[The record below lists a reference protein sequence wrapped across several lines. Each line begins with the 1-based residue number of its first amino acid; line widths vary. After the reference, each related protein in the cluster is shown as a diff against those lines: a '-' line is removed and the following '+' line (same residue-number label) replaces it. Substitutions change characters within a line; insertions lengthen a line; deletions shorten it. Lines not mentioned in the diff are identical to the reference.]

1 MDDDRQSEAERRLLR
16 HNYRNLLSDAATRK
30 KEYLADDGTLLLDDL
45 ERANSLFNRVKSTTE
60 GILDSRF
67 LILSADIGA
76 QRAHQ
81 MRIDSAAFDSL
92 EYIDRVRELLI
103 VRGPGGVDE
112 QQEAGTDWT
121 RVGLVAQ
128 RFTRAAPRF
137 SCIYGPLMTERKER
151 KRVERK
157 QTDRSRQ
164 TAVRESRIES
174 VDENDIKR
182 QENQTTKLVRK
193 VHSLLTKIG
202 PINLFH
208 LVINPESFAQSVE
221 NIFFVSF
228 LIRDGKAY
236 IDDQS
241 GQPMIEACE
250 PPQQDDYQMGLTRK
264 QLIFSLDQSTWR
276 EIIDVYNISECAI
289 PSRVSKQGA
298 DGLSQVGSQVRFTQ
312 DQTQEA
318 LV

>member
-1 MDDDRQSEAERRLLR
+1 MEDDGQSEAERRQLR
-16 HNYRNLLSDAATRK
+16 HNYRSLLSDAATRK

-81 MRIDSAAFDSL
+81 MRIDSTAFDSL
-92 EYIDRVRELLI
+92 EYIDRVRQMLVGHASTTSVEQNMAGSDWSRI
-103 VRGPGGVDE
+103 GV
-112 QQEAGTDWT
+112 
-121 RVGLVAQ
+121 LAQ
-128 RFTRAAPRF
+128 RFTRAAPGF

-157 QTDRSRQ
+157 QTDRSKK
-164 TAVRESRIES
+164 TSVAESRIES
-174 VDENDIKR
+174 VDETDVRK

-193 VHSLLTKIG
+193 VHDILARSG
-202 PINLFH
+202 PINLFQ

-221 NIFFVSF
+221 NIFYVSF
-228 LIRDGKAY
+228 LIRDGRAY

-264 QLIFSLDQSTWR
+264 QLIFSLDQTAWQ
-276 EIIDVYNISECAI
+276 EIIDVYGITQCVI
-289 PSRVSKQGA
+289 PSRVSKQDN
-298 DGLSQVGSQVRFTQ
+298 DGLSQIASQVRFTQ
-312 DQTQEA
+312 E
-318 LV
+318 

>member
-1 MDDDRQSEAERRLLR
+1 MDNDRQSETERRQLR
-16 HNYRNLLSDAATRK
+16 HNYRSLLSDAATRK

-45 ERANSLFNRVKSTTE
+45 ERANSLFNKVKSTTE

-81 MRIDSAAFDSL
+81 MRIDSTAFDSL
-92 EYIDRVRELLI
+92 EYIERLREMLF
-103 VRGPGGVDE
+103 VRGAGGADE
-112 QQEAGTDWT
+112 QQLQGAASDWG
-121 RVGLVAQ
+121 RVGCVAQ
-128 RFTRAAPRF
+128 RFTREAPRF

-151 KRVERK
+151 KRAERRPV
-157 QTDRSRQ
+157 DRSRQ

-174 VDENDIKR
+174 VDESDIKK

-193 VHSLLTKIG
+193 VHGILTRTG
-202 PINLFH
+202 PVNLFH

-250 PPQQDDYQMGLTRK
+250 PPQQDDYQKGLTRK

-276 EIIDVYNISECAI
+276 EIIDVYDITESAI
-289 PSRVSKQGA
+289 PTRVSKQGA
-298 DGLSQVGSQVRFTQ
+298 DGLSQVASQVRFTQ
-312 DQTQEA
+312 D
-318 LV
+318 